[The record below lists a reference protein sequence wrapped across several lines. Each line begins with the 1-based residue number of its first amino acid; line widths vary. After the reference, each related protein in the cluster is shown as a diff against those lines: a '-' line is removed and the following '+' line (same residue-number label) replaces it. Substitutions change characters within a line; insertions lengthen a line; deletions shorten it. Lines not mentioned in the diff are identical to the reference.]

1 MQGKY
6 MRNNIKQY
14 QTINRESGIISADPH
29 TIISMLYNGIF
40 ESISVAKGAIERK
53 DFDTKSKQLNKAMSI
68 LRSLQNSLD
77 NKSEP
82 KISSNFYE
90 LYAYCIDLLTD
101 VSSSLDCA
109 KLDEVIE
116 LLKPLAEA
124 WKNISE
130 KDKKE
135 GLSLLKSKERAG

>member
-1 MQGKY
+1 